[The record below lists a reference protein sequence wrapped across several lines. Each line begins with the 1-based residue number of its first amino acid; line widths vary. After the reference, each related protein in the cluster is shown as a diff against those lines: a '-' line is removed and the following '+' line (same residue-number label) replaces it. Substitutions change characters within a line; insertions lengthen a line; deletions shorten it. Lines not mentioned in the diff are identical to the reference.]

1 MNEKQLKILNR
12 LQAQCVRREYCI
24 ADVTAKAVKALDGDK
39 EAARAVVE
47 SLVAERFVDEVRY
60 AAAFAREK
68 AALTGWGPVKIR
80 YALAAKGIP
89 RDTVAQALEEIDDT
103 AAGRKMETV
112 LRTKYRTLAG
122 DPQVRLKLLKFG
134 LVRGYEYEDVRDRV
148 DRIIRE
154 DSGEAIVFTPIK
166 I

>member
-1 MNEKQLKILNR
+1 MDEKQLKILNR

-24 ADVTAKAVKALDGDK
+24 ADVTAKAVRALDGDK
-39 EAARAVVE
+39 DAARVVVE
-47 SLVAERFVDEVRY
+47 ALVADRFVDEARY

-89 RDTVAQALEEIDDT
+89 RETVAQALEEIDDP
-103 AAGRKMETV
+103 AAGRKMEAV

-122 DPQVRLKLLKFG
+122 DPQVRLKLLKFA
-134 LVRGYEYEDVRDRV
+134 LSRGYEYEAVRELV
-148 DRIIRE
+148 DRIAAGDKKPE
-154 DSGEAIVFTPIK
+154 DG
-166 I
+166 

>member
-1 MNEKQLKILNR
+1 MDEKQLKILNR

-24 ADVTAKAVKALDGDK
+24 ADVTAKAVRALDGDK
-39 EAARAVVE
+39 DAARVVVE
-47 SLVAERFVDEVRY
+47 ALVADRFVDEARY

-89 RDTVAQALEEIDDT
+89 RETVVQALEEIDDP
-103 AAGRKMETV
+103 AAGRKMEAV

-122 DPQVRLKLLKFG
+122 DPQVRLKLLKFALG
-134 LVRGYEYEDVRDRV
+134 RGYEYEAVRELV
-148 DRIIRE
+148 DRIAAGDKKPE
-154 DSGEAIVFTPIK
+154 DG
-166 I
+166 

>member
-1 MNEKQLKILNR
+1 MDEKQLKILNR

-24 ADVTAKAVKALDGDK
+24 ADVTAKAVRALDGDK
-39 EAARAVVE
+39 DAARVVVE
-47 SLVAERFVDEVRY
+47 ALVADRFVDEARY

-89 RDTVAQALEEIDDT
+89 REIVAQALEEIDDP
-103 AAGRKMETV
+103 AAGRKMEAV

-122 DPQVRLKLLKFG
+122 DPQVRLKLLKFALG
-134 LVRGYEYEDVRDRV
+134 RGYEYEAVRELV
-148 DRIIRE
+148 DRIAAGDKKPE
-154 DSGEAIVFTPIK
+154 DG
-166 I
+166 

>member
-1 MNEKQLKILNR
+1 MDEKQLKILNR

-24 ADVTAKAVKALDGDK
+24 ADVTAKAVRALDGDK
-39 EAARAVVE
+39 DAARVVVE
-47 SLVAERFVDEVRY
+47 ALVADRFVDEARY

-89 RDTVAQALEEIDDT
+89 RETVAQALEEIDDP
-103 AAGRKMETV
+103 AVGRKMEAV

-122 DPQVRLKLLKFG
+122 DPQVRLKLLKFALG
-134 LVRGYEYEDVRDRV
+134 RGYEYEAVRELV
-148 DRIIRE
+148 DRIAAGDKKPE
-154 DSGEAIVFTPIK
+154 DG
-166 I
+166 

>member
-1 MNEKQLKILNR
+1 MDEKQLKILNR

-24 ADVTAKAVKALDGDK
+24 ADVTAKAVRALDGDK
-39 EAARAVVE
+39 DAARVVVE
-47 SLVAERFVDEVRY
+47 ALVADRFVDEARY

-89 RDTVAQALEEIDDT
+89 RETVAQALEEIDDP
-103 AAGRKMETV
+103 AAGHKMEAV

-122 DPQVRLKLLKFG
+122 DPQVRLKLLKFALG
-134 LVRGYEYEDVRDRV
+134 RGYEYEAVRELV
-148 DRIIRE
+148 DRIAAGDKKPE
-154 DSGEAIVFTPIK
+154 DG
-166 I
+166 

>member
-1 MNEKQLKILNR
+1 MDEKQLKILNR

-24 ADVTAKAVKALDGDK
+24 ADVTAKAVRALDGDK
-39 EAARAVVE
+39 DAARVIVE
-47 SLVAERFVDEVRY
+47 ALVADRFVDEARY

-89 RDTVAQALEEIDDT
+89 RETVAQALEEIDDP
-103 AAGRKMETV
+103 AAGRKMEAV

-122 DPQVRLKLLKFG
+122 DPQVRLKLLKFALG
-134 LVRGYEYEDVRDRV
+134 RGYEYEAVRELV
-148 DRIIRE
+148 DRITAGDKKPE
-154 DSGEAIVFTPIK
+154 DG
-166 I
+166 